1 MSVVNLEE
9 VEPPESVPGGEAGAG
24 GCIAGTMG
32 GVGAWAAN
40 GVAGVANVGP
50 SGCSLGIEVQLY

>member
-24 GCIAGTMG
+24 GSIAGTMG
-32 GVGAWAAN
+32 GVGAWAGA
-40 GVAGVANVGP
+40 GVAGVANVGLG
-50 SGCSLGIEVQLY
+50 GCSLGIEVQLY

>member
-1 MSVVNLEE
+1 M
-9 VEPPESVPGGEAGAG
+9 PGGEAGAG
-24 GCIAGTMG
+24 GCIAGAEG